1 MNVTVG
7 QAADAVGKTEDAKG
21 HDQDMMGRLGKPL
34 SAQPDMPAAQAA
46 SQNPS
51 TSAASQQQP
60 PLNSSKQVSALSPMT
75 TPGIVSDTR
84 KVHHEGVDLFE
95 GEKSVDAQAAHPGT
109 TTPGGSLVSI
119 LQGRKRKAPDTA
131 GDFSPG
137 VHFCCSLNSHISDV
151 QLYFD
156 LPYLCSTHSYLFLLH
171 ARVLSCSKHA
181 LAKKQPAYPSYA
193 ALAGPA
199 G

>member
-7 QAADAVGKTEDAKG
+7 QAADAIGKTEDAKG
-21 HDQDMMGRLGKPL
+21 HDQDMMGRLGKHL
-34 SAQPDMPAAQAA
+34 SAQGPDLPAAQAA
-46 SQNPS
+46 SQIPS

-75 TPGIVSDTR
+75 TPGGLNDTC
-84 KVHHEGVDLFE
+84 KVRHEGVDLFE
-95 GEKSVDAQAAHPGT
+95 GEKSVDAQAAHTGM

-137 VHFCCSLNSHISDV
+137 VDFCCSLNNHISDV

-156 LPYLCSTHSYLFLLH
+156 SAHISPVFATCPCSVLLKACTCQKGNQLTPVMPH
-171 ARVLSCSKHA
+171 WQV
-181 LAKKQPAYPSYA
+181 
-193 ALAGPA
+193 
-199 G
+199 